1 MALDP
6 PFTIRIEKPETALA
20 DAMAEMREWLDKHRV
35 QPVLFKIA
43 MTGFPGI
50 AFDIQFRS
58 EDEAHLFERQF
69 SSTGSSAD

>member
-35 QPVLFKIA
+35 QPVEFKIA

-50 AFDIQFRS
+50 AFDIRFRS
-58 EDEAHLFERQF
+58 EDEAHLFEQQF
-69 SSTGSSAD
+69 SSAGASSD